1 MNYMYKVLNDDE
13 IPPNAGVAIE
23 FNIPQ
28 TSKRVDFIISG
39 YGTDSDS
46 EMVIVELKQ
55 WETLNEVAGTD
66 ALVDTFT
73 GGVNRRVVHPSYQAW
88 SYAQLIRDYNAS
100 VQDRRVKLSPC
111 ACLHNYIRH
120 ENDPI
125 DAEQYEEY
133 IEEAPA
139 YTKGQLPEEY
149 GLADKDLMER
159 FEFRNISQDEVDQAI
174 AIEQICFP
182 PNEACSPKAMKERVA
197 AAPELFLVA
206 VDKATGK
213 IAGFLNGLSTK
224 EYQFRDEFFTDIS
237 LYDPEGKHIML
248 LGLDVLPEYRKQ
260 GLAREIVYQYCRRE
274 NEKGRDMLHLIM
286 MISNVNEKV
295 NILQKG

>member
-13 IPPNAGVAIE
+13 IPPDAGVAIE

-39 YGTDSDS
+39 YGADSDP
-46 EMVIVELKQ
+46 EMVIAELKQ

-197 AAPELFLVA
+197 AASELFLVG
-206 VDKATGK
+206 T
-213 IAGFLNGLSTK
+213 L
-224 EYQFRDEFFTDIS
+224 
-237 LYDPEGKHIML
+237 
-248 LGLDVLPEYRKQ
+248 
-260 GLAREIVYQYCRRE
+260 
-274 NEKGRDMLHLIM
+274 
-286 MISNVNEKV
+286 
-295 NILQKG
+295 